1 MAKKSRRA
9 RRASRRAVQIRAAS
23 RALPSQTTTK
33 VDFAEEYAYVL
44 TDLKRIGLIALAMLI
59 ILITLAF
66 IVA

>member
-9 RRASRRAVQIRAAS
+9 RRASRQRAQIRAAS
-23 RALPSQTTTK
+23 RALPSQTTTE

-44 TDLKRIGLIALAMLI
+44 TDLKRIGLIALVMLI

>member
-9 RRASRRAVQIRAAS
+9 RRASRRAAHIRTAS
-23 RALPSQTTTK
+23 RVLQPQARAE

-44 TDLKRIGLIALAMLI
+44 ADLKRIGLIAFAMLI
-59 ILITLAF
+59 VLITLAF